1 MKNILFVI
9 LFSAFFSCTSSGGG
23 TKYVVDGKIENLSGK
38 KVILEKLSLQQIV
51 AIDSAT
57 LDKDGKFKLSNYAD
71 KGFYRLRVDSYAWI
85 LLLENSNFKF
95 TADSKDPIGYTVS
108 GTEASKEMLEAV
120 KYVSGRQMELQA
132 ANEEFYRRQN
142 AGQSQDSL
150 QQFAMQIQMAG
161 QTFENTLKSR
171 VSVSK
176 EPFVSL
182 YYVSFLPMNK
192 YPKENGDVIKLME
205 KNYPNSE
212 YTKEMKSAYAQIEMQ
227 MKAAE
232 MKQKAE
238 AATAIGSTAI
248 DLDYPSPSGKNI
260 KLSSLRGKVVLVDF
274 WASWCGPCRRE
285 NPSVVAAYNKYKDKG
300 FTVYSVSLDQDK
312 SRWTSAIAQDGLIW
326 DNHVSDL
333 KGWSAEPAAK
343 YGVQSIPAQ
352 FLLDKDGKIIAKN
365 LRGEELD
372 RKLEEILK

>member
-23 TKYVVDGKIENLSGK
+23 SKYVVDGKIENLSGK
-38 KVILEKLSLQQIV
+38 KVILEKLSLQQII

-71 KGFYRLRVDSYAWI
+71 KGFYRLRVDNYAWI
-85 LLLENSNFKF
+85 LLLENANFTF
-95 TADSKDPIGYTVS
+95 SANPKDPIAYSVS
-108 GTEASKEMLEAV
+108 GTDASKEMLEAV

-161 QTFENTLKSR
+161 QAFENTLKSR
-171 VSVSK
+171 VTGSK

-192 YPKENGDVIKLME
+192 YPKENGEVIKLME
-205 KNYPNSE
+205 KNYPNSD

-238 AATAIGSTAI
+238 SATAIGSTAI

-285 NPSVVAAYNKYKDKG
+285 NPSVVAAYNKYKGKG

-312 SRWTSAIAQDGLIW
+312 ARWVSAIAQDGLLW
-326 DNHVSDL
+326 ENHVSDL